1 MHSIVTPDHLKL
13 TRRLK
18 QLYSRYE
25 RSRDLISVGAY
36 SAGTDPV
43 LDEAIALHGKIE
55 TFLQQDIGEQA
66 GIQQSLG
73 QLTALFQ

>member
-1 MHSIVTPDHLKL
+1 VTPDHLKL

-43 LDEAIALHGKIE
+43 LDEAIGLHNKIE
-55 TFLQQDIGEQA
+55 SFLQQDIGERA
-66 GIQQSLG
+66 GIQQSLE
-73 QLTALFQ
+73 QLTSLFQ